1 MHYQLNP
8 MPEKIPVKEYV
19 RLQGR
24 FSHLSEKQMEAIQ
37 KETDTKWEELLDRAH
52 G

>member
-1 MHYQLNP
+1 MRYQLNP
-8 MPEKIPVKEYV
+8 MPEKIPVKEYI

-24 FSHLSEKQMEAIQ
+24 FSHITEKQMEVIQ
-37 KETDTKWEELLDRAH
+37 KEIDTKWEELLDRAR